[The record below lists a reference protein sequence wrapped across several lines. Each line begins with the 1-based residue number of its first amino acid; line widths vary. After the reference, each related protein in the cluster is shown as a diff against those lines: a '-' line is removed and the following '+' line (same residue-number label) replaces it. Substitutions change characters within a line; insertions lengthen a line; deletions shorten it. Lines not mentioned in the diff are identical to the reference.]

1 MKLILNNPIFIYA
14 VIFKIILAFL
24 FSSQYSIDL
33 FLPFLNSVSF
43 ENWNPWQSYYEKG
56 MLDSFPYHGLMLY
69 LLIPFASLGEF
80 LGLGGFLIKIP
91 VLIADFSILIIL
103 LKLLPN
109 NENKVLLYYFLNPI
123 IIYGTYVHSQL
134 DIIPTTLLFASIY
147 FLTVQ
152 KIRLSSFFFGMAVA
166 TKIHVI
172 IAIPLIAFYL
182 YKKFSLLEVTKYFLL
197 SIIVV
202 LFFDFPFIFSEG
214 FYHMVITNPK
224 QSLLFDS
231 FYKIGGLNLL
241 LPIAIIVLVYLHLFG
256 QNKLNDDLM
265 FFYFGILFMC
275 TIFFIY
281 PSPSILNSRHFA

>member
-1 MKLILNNPIFIYA
+1 
-14 VIFKIILAFL
+14 
-24 FSSQYSIDL
+24 
-33 FLPFLNSVSF
+33 
-43 ENWNPWQSYYEKG
+43 

-69 LLIPFASLGEF
+69 LLIPFASLVEF

-103 LKLLPN
+103 LKILPN
-109 NENKVLLYYFLNPI
+109 NENKVLFYYFLNPI

-182 YKKFSLLEVTKYFLL
+182 YKKFSLLEVTKYF
-197 SIIVV
+197 
-202 LFFDFPFIFSEG
+202 PQIFSIGSLVFFMKSPKGTGG
-214 FYHMVITNPK
+214 FV
-224 QSLLFDS
+224 S
-231 FYKIGGLNLL
+231 
-241 LPIAIIVLVYLHLFG
+241 
-256 QNKLNDDLM
+256 
-265 FFYFGILFMC
+265 
-275 TIFFIY
+275 
-281 PSPSILNSRHFA
+281 